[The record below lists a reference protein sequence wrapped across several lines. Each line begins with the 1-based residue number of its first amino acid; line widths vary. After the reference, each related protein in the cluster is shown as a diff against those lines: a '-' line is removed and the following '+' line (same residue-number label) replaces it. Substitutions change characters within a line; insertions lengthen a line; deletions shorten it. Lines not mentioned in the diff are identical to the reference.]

1 MPRPLNDSTYL
12 YGFHDRGGEQ
22 NMLDAGLGGWVLV
35 TEEVGYDRNNTSGS
49 NYTDLVSRGLGV
61 IVRLNAG
68 YAVVGTL
75 PYERAYDDF
84 AQRCANFVRSSS
96 GAHLWIVG
104 NEPNHPIEWP
114 GADWDWNLNPPQPKR
129 PDSRGEPIT
138 PKRYAACYARVHRAI
153 HATPGHEKDQVLV
166 AAPAPWN
173 PLTTYEGNAN
183 GDWVQYFRDVLSE
196 IKRLKC
202 PCDGITLHT
211 YTHGTEP
218 KLIWS
223 EEKLSAAGF
232 QKYHYHFRAYRDF
245 MAVIPEEMRSLPVYI
260 TETDQGDVPWR
271 NENTGWVRAAY
282 SEIAGWNQVNRQK
295 IRSLLLYRWPQVPGD
310 RWGIAGKEG
319 VVEDFRQAC
328 ALGYRWELNLAD
340 RVKALEDRA
349 AELDSGF
356 RLAASLTA
364 EAARMLRTASDLAK
378 EIAEALRVVGQVD
391 AIEQSIKA
399 IENAIPPEDDEFARQ
414 IEDISSRLPASPT
427 QTYGHRSL
435 TDIRRVIVHH
445 TVTKTDVTPERIAQA
460 QVHQGRPGI
469 TYHFLVYP
477 DGKVY
482 QTQPQEAVT
491 PQTLSAAANA
501 EGIAVALVGNF
512 MAEAPSAAHLD
523 RAAELIAWLLR
534 KRSLPIEAIAGRSE
548 IDTTV
553 GSPGATWL
561 KAEPK
566 YKFALMAAV
575 KEYLDASDGCE
586 ARVLRLT
593 RRVRD
598 LEGQVAILQ
607 PQAEQL
613 PGCQQRVV
621 ELTKKLEECK
631 AIVQQCQGKVP
642 KPAMVDVI
650 GALPKHPTDRYGER
664 SRKITHLAI
673 HHTVT
678 EKTHTVESL
687 AKSHIVGNQW
697 PGIGYHYVVAADG
710 VIYRCQP
717 DSTLSYHVGNANSY
731 CLGICLVGCF
741 MPTLGNTPQS
751 PEDQLP
757 TPQQFLSAAHLAAW
771 LMQTY
776 EIPLENVVGHKEV
789 GRTECPG
796 DFWTD
801 GPAWKWTLHEQ
812 VKAVQRGQF
821 APAGQRMEHYLLL
834 WDHGKEGWASV
845 DWQNAQGYI
854 AHFRPTAGFSP
865 RDAMLARHV
874 VIVGGDAGVSGVD
887 EAALI
892 AAGCQ
897 VHRLAGANEA
907 ATKALLDGLAAQN
920 TLWPGAQ
927 PAPAKS
933 PPPPAVSRGDE
944 TPVDAWN
951 APRDWLPTEG
961 APPDMGDRRPRIR
974 YTIR

>member
-12 YGFHDRGGEQ
+12 YGFHDLGGEQ
-22 NMLDAGLGGWVLV
+22 NMLDACLGGWVLV

-84 AQRCANFVRSSS
+84 AQRCSHFVRSSS

-114 GADWDWNLNPPQPKR
+114 GADWDWNQNPPQPRR

-153 HATPGHEKDQVLV
+153 HGTPGHEKDQVLV

-196 IKRLKC
+196 IKRLNC

-223 EEKLSAAGF
+223 DEKMSAAGF

-260 TETDQGDVPWR
+260 TETDQDVPWR

-328 ALGYRWELNLAD
+328 DFRYQWELNLAD
-340 RVKALEDRA
+340 RVKALEDRT

-399 IENAIPPEDDEFARQ
+399 IENAIPPEDNGFASQ
-414 IEDISSRLPASPT
+414 IEDISGRLPASPT
-427 QTYGHRSL
+427 QTYGRRPL

-460 QVHQGRPGI
+460 QVNQGRPGI

-501 EGIAVALVGNF
+501 EGIAVALAGNF
-512 MAEAPSAAHLD
+512 MAEAPSDAHLD

-561 KAEPK
+561 KEPPK
-566 YKFALMAAV
+566 YKFALVAAV
-575 KEYLDASDGCE
+575 KEYVDGSDRCE

-598 LEGQVAILQ
+598 LEEQVAILQ
-607 PQAEQL
+607 PQADQLPASQQRVRELEKQNAELQRLVDQL
-613 PGCQQRVV
+613 PGR
-621 ELTKKLEECK
+621 
-631 AIVQQCQGKVP
+631 VP
-642 KPAMVDVI
+642 KPPIVDKI
-650 GALPKHPTDRYGER
+650 KELLHHPQQVYGPR
-664 SRKITHLAI
+664 PQKITHLVI
-673 HHTVT
+673 HHTET
-678 EKTHTVESL
+678 EPDCSL
-687 AKSHIVGNQW
+687 ETLASYFVNIQKW
-697 PGIGYHYVVAADG
+697 PGMAYHYVVAADG
-710 VIYRCQP
+710 AIYQCQP
-717 DSTLSYHVGNANSY
+717 DDIMSFHVGEANGY
-731 CLGICLVGCF
+731 CLGVSLIGSF
-741 MPTLGNTPQS
+741 MPTFRDKPQ
-751 PEDQLP
+751 PPDRQLP
-757 TPQQFLSAAHLAAW
+757 TPAQLASAGWLMAW
-771 LMQTY
+771 LMQQHGV
-776 EIPLENVVGHKEV
+776 PLERVVGHKEV
-789 GRTECPG
+789 GRT
-796 DFWTD
+796 
-801 GPAWKWTLHEQ
+801 
-812 VKAVQRGQF
+812 
-821 APAGQRMEHYLLL
+821 
-834 WDHGKEGWASV
+834 
-845 DWQNAQGYI
+845 
-854 AHFRPTAGFSP
+854 
-865 RDAMLARHV
+865 
-874 VIVGGDAGVSGVD
+874 
-887 EAALI
+887 
-892 AAGCQ
+892 
-897 VHRLAGANEA
+897 
-907 ATKALLDGLAAQN
+907 
-920 TLWPGAQ
+920 
-927 PAPAKS
+927 
-933 PPPPAVSRGDE
+933 
-944 TPVDAWN
+944 
-951 APRDWLPTEG
+951 
-961 APPDMGDRRPRIR
+961 
-974 YTIR
+974 